1 MLFGQNNS
9 HISSPTVSIDRIGD
23 LREELSQI
31 KSSMNSLKKNVEE
44 TIQEEVQRVNNSLR
58 MAYTKLEGDI
68 EELKED
74 LVTIKAQEEIFSRSM
89 STEINV

>member
-1 MLFGQNNS
+1 
-9 HISSPTVSIDRIGD
+9 VSIDRIGD
-23 LREELSQI
+23 LREELLQI
-31 KSSMNSLKKNVEE
+31 KSSMNSLKQNVEE

>member
-1 MLFGQNNS
+1 
-9 HISSPTVSIDRIGD
+9 
-23 LREELSQI
+23 
-31 KSSMNSLKKNVEE
+31 MNSLKKNVEE